1 MESSAASFICL
12 RSDGINAIH
21 RTMYKQIIIRGAR
34 QHNLKNLDLELPRDQ
49 LIVVTGLSGSG
60 KSSLAFD
67 TIFGEGQRRYVESLS
82 AYARQFLQMMEKPD
96 VDSIEGLSPAIS
108 IEQKTITRNP
118 RSTVATVTEIQD
130 YLRLLYSRLGTP
142 CCPRCNIPIQSQTID
157 QIVEQVHAGVSGVEI
172 QILAPIVRERKGEY
186 RKELEDFL
194 KKGFTRARV
203 DGEIIRLDAPPK
215 LERHK
220 MHSIELVV
228 DRFPLDSSI
237 SRERVRNSIE
247 YSVKLG
253 KGDVIVLSGRSEKLF
268 SVNRACPKC
277 GFNFPELEPRFF
289 SFNSPV
295 GACPEC
301 DGIGE
306 VGASTS
312 SYRIAEK
319 KAEEVLLTS
328 TASARELYYSPTKEA
343 LDQWQVAEDDLEEE
357 ESRPCPMCHGT
368 RLRLEALSVK
378 IENLNIADVMELPV
392 SEADKL
398 FQSWKF
404 RDQEE
409 LIAVP
414 ILQEI
419 REKLGFLTRV
429 GLEYVSLDRRISTLS
444 SGEAQRVRLAS
455 QIGAKLRGI
464 LYVLDEPTI
473 GLHPRD
479 NLRLI
484 DALQTM
490 KKIGNTVIVVEHDEE
505 TIRSAD
511 YVVDLGPRAGKLG
524 GEIVAA
530 GSLSSVLKNP
540 ASLTA
545 AYLTGHRKIPLPAK
559 RRKPARGY
567 LEIHGATQHNLKN
580 IDAKFPIGL
589 FTGVTGV
596 SGSGKSTL
604 IIDILYKALA
614 KKLYKSRLTPGAHL
628 ALKGIEHIDKI
639 INIDQAPIG
648 RTPRSNPA
656 TYVGLFNH
664 IRDFF
669 AQLPESK
676 IRAYTPG
683 RFSFNVTEGRCAECR
698 GYGET
703 RIIMHFMPDVFV
715 LCDICGGKRYNQQ
728 TLEITYEG
736 KNIADVLDM
745 TITEA
750 LEFFQYHPQMKARL
764 EILEQVGL
772 GYVHLGQSATTLSGG
787 EAQRI
792 KLAKELCKRN
802 TGKTLYILDEPTT
815 GLHFEDIKHLLEILT
830 RLVNLGNTVIVIEH
844 NLEIIKCTDYII
856 DLGPEGGSA
865 GGRIVASGTPESIAR
880 NKKSMTG
887 RFLVPHLD

>member
-1 MESSAASFICL
+1 
-12 RSDGINAIH
+12 
-21 RTMYKQIIIRGAR
+21 MYKEIIVRGAR
-34 QHNLKNLDLELPRDQ
+34 QHNLRNVDVDLPRNQ

-130 YLRLLYSRLGTP
+130 YLRLLYSRIGTP
-142 CCPRCNIPIQSQTID
+142 NCPRCNLPIQSQTTD
-157 QIVEQVHAGVSGVEI
+157 QIVEQIVAEEGNPEI
-172 QILAPIVRERKGEY
+172 QLLAPIIRERKGEY

-194 KKGFTRARV
+194 KKGFSRV
-203 DGEIIRLDAPPK
+203 RIDGTMNFLDQPVK

-220 MHSIELVV
+220 FHTIELVV
-228 DRFPLDSSI
+228 DRFPLKDVQ
-237 SRERVRNSIE
+237 RERIRNSVE
-247 YSVKLG
+247 YALKLG
-253 KGDVIVLSGRSEKLF
+253 KGDIVVLSGPKEKLY
-268 SVNRACPKC
+268 SINRACARC

-289 SFNSPV
+289 SFNSPI

-306 VGASTS
+306 VGSATRV
-312 SYRIAEK
+312 YRMAEK
-319 KAEEVLLTS
+319 RAEEVLITS
-328 TASARELYYSPTKEA
+328 AASARELYYSPTKDA

-357 ESRPCPMCHGT
+357 ESRTCPVCNGT
-368 RLRLEALSVK
+368 RLREEALFVR
-378 IENLNIADVMELPV
+378 IGNRNIAEVMNLSV
-392 SEADKL
+392 TDADAL
-398 FQSWKF
+398 FESWRF
-404 RDQEE
+404 GDQES
-409 LIAVP
+409 LIATP
-414 ILQEI
+414 ILREM
-419 REKLGFLTRV
+419 REKLSFLKRV
-429 GLEYVSLDRRISTLS
+429 GLEYVSLDRRIATLS

-479 NLRLI
+479 NRRLI
-484 DALQTM
+484 DALITM
-490 KKIGNTVIVVEHDEE
+490 KELGNTVLVVEHDEQ

-511 YVVDLGPRAGKLG
+511 YVVDLGPGAGKNG
-524 GEIVAA
+524 GWVVAA
-530 GSLSSVLKNP
+530 GVLPAVLKSEE
-540 ASLTA
+540 SLTA
-545 AYLTGHRKIPLPAK
+545 AYLTGRKKIDVPPF
-559 RRKPARGY
+559 RRKPQRGY
-567 LEIHGATQHNLKN
+567 LEVLGATEHNLKN
-580 IDAKFPIGL
+580 INAKFPIGL
-589 FTGVTGV
+589 LTVVTGV

-604 IIDILYKALA
+604 VLDILYKAVS
-614 KKLYKSRLTPGAHL
+614 KILYKSKATPGQHL
-628 ALKGIEHIDKI
+628 KIEGVDQIDKI

-669 AQLPESK
+669 AQLPESR
-676 IRAYTPG
+676 IRGYTPG
-683 RFSFNVTEGRCAECR
+683 RFSFNVTDGRCAECR

-715 LCDICGGKRYNQQ
+715 RCDVCGGKRYNQQ
-728 TLEITYEG
+728 TLEVTHEG

-745 TITEA
+745 TISEA
-750 LEFFQYHPQMKARL
+750 AEFFQYHPQMKARL
-764 EILEQVGL
+764 DILEQVGL
-772 GYVHLGQSATTLSGG
+772 GYIHLGQPATTLSGG

-792 KLAKELCKRN
+792 KLAKELCKRG

-815 GLHFEDIKHLLEILT
+815 GLHFEDVHHLLKILI
-830 RLVNLGNTVIVIEH
+830 RLVEAGNTVIVIEH
-844 NLEIIKCTDYII
+844 NMEIIKCADYIL
-856 DLGPEGGSA
+856 DLGPEGGIS
-865 GGRIVASGTPESIAR
+865 GGRIVATGTPEHVSGSQKSI
-880 NKKSMTG
+880 TG
-887 RFLVPHLD
+887 SFLADVLK

>member
-1 MESSAASFICL
+1 
-12 RSDGINAIH
+12 
-21 RTMYKQIIIRGAR
+21 MYKEIIVRGAR
-34 QHNLKNLDLELPRDQ
+34 QHNLRNVDVDLPRNQ

-142 CCPRCNIPIQSQTID
+142 FCPRCDLPIQSQTID
-157 QIVEQVHAGVSGVEI
+157 QIVEQIVAEESNVEI
-172 QILAPIVRERKGEY
+172 QLLAPIIRERKGEY

-194 KKGFTRARV
+194 KKGFSRARI
-203 DGEIIRLDAPPK
+203 DGAMMFLNQPIK

-220 MHSIELVV
+220 FHTIELVV
-228 DRFPLDSSI
+228 DRFPLKDVQ
-237 SRERVRNSIE
+237 RERIRNSVD
-247 YSVKLG
+247 YALKLG
-253 KGDVIVLSGRSEKLF
+253 KGDIVVFSGTKEKLF
-268 SVNRACPKC
+268 SINRACAKC

-289 SFNSPV
+289 SFNSPI

-306 VGASTS
+306 VGSATRV
-312 SYRIAEK
+312 YRMAEK
-319 KAEEVLLTS
+319 RAEEALITS
-328 TASARELYYSPTKEA
+328 TASARELYYSPTKDA
-343 LDQWQVAEDDLEEE
+343 LDQWQVAEDDLEEDE
-357 ESRPCPMCHGT
+357 ARVCPVCNGT
-368 RLRLEALSVK
+368 RLREEALFVR
-378 IENLNIADVMELPV
+378 IGNGNIAEVMNLSV
-392 SEADKL
+392 ADADAL
-398 FQSWKF
+398 FESWRF
-404 RDQEE
+404 GEQES
-409 LIAVP
+409 LIANP
-414 ILQEI
+414 ILREM
-419 REKLGFLTRV
+419 REKLSFLKRV
-429 GLEYVSLDRRISTLS
+429 GLEYVSLDRKIATLS

-479 NLRLI
+479 NKRLI
-484 DALQTM
+484 DALMTM
-490 KKIGNTVIVVEHDEE
+490 KDLGNTVVVVEHDEQ

-511 YVVDLGPRAGKLG
+511 YIVDLGPGAGKNGGVVVAAGKLP
-524 GEIVAA
+524 A
-530 GSLSSVLKNP
+530 VLKSVD
-540 ASLTA
+540 SLTA
-545 AYLTGHRKIPLPAK
+545 AYLTGRKKIEVPRF
-559 RRKPARGY
+559 RRKPQRGY
-567 LEIHGATQHNLKN
+567 LEVVGATEHNLKN

-589 FTGVTGV
+589 LTVVTGV

-604 IIDILYKALA
+604 VLDILHKAVSKILYKSKA
-614 KKLYKSRLTPGAHL
+614 TPGQHL
-628 ALKGIEHIDKI
+628 KIEGVDQIDKI

-656 TYVGLFNH
+656 TYVGLFNY

-669 AQLPESK
+669 AQLPESR
-676 IRAYTPG
+676 IRGYTPG
-683 RFSFNVTEGRCAECR
+683 RFSFNVTDGRCAECR

-715 LCDICGGKRYNQQ
+715 RCDICGGKRYNQQ
-728 TLEITYEG
+728 TLEVNYEG

-745 TITEA
+745 TISEA
-750 LEFFQYHPQMKARL
+750 AEFFQYHPQMKARL
-764 EILEQVGL
+764 DVLEQVGL
-772 GYVHLGQSATTLSGG
+772 GYIHLGQPATTLSGG

-792 KLAKELCKRN
+792 KLAKELCKRG

-815 GLHFEDIKHLLEILT
+815 GLHFEDVHHLLKILL
-830 RLVNLGNTVIVIEH
+830 RLVDAGNTVIVIEH
-844 NLEIIKCTDYII
+844 NMEIIKCADYVL
-856 DLGPEGGSA
+856 DLGPEGGVN
-865 GGRIVASGTPESIAR
+865 GGKIVASGTPEQIAR
-880 NKKSMTG
+880 SQKSITG
-887 RFLVPHLD
+887 SFIAALLG